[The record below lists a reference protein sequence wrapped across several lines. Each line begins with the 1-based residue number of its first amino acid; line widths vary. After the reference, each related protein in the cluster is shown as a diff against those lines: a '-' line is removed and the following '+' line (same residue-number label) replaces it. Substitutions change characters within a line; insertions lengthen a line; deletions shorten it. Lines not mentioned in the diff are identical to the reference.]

1 MFTLEEKLKILDL
14 SINFKKLA
22 PALPPKNKFSRDYK
36 TGNNQKQISV
46 K

>member
-1 MFTLEEKLKILDL
+1 MLTLEEKLKILDL
-14 SINFKKLA
+14 SINFKKLS
-22 PALPPKNKFSRDYK
+22 PALPPKKFSRDYK